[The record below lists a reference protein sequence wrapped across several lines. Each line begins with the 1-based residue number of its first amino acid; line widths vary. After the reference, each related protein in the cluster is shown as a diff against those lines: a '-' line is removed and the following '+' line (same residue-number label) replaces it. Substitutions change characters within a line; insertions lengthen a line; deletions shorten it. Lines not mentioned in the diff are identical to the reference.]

1 MSTTA
6 SPATASPT
14 AATVAAA
21 ADALTPAPG
30 AVPTSAPA
38 APRGFLASV
47 SHAART
53 VAGKAMQLA
62 RAAGAAV
69 ARATRWTGAQVA
81 GALAM
86 PPSADRATI
95 GTAAFALVLLIVA
108 FVIAHARG
116 LVAAGAR

>member
-6 SPATASPT
+6 SPTIATTPTATAL
-14 AATVAAA
+14 AAA
-21 ADALTPAPG
+21 PAAP
-30 AVPTSAPA
+30 PA

-69 ARATRWTGAQVA
+69 ARAARWTGAQVA

-86 PPSADRATI
+86 PPSADRATL
-95 GTAAFALVLLIVA
+95 GAAVFALVLVIIA